1 MDKIKE
7 EIYCQDCGVEFHISY
22 NEEDELVYCPFCGS
36 DDILEDEEDDDW
48 EEDYWEDENE

>member
-7 EIYCQDCGVEFHISY
+7 EIYCQDCGAEFHISY

-36 DDILEDEEDDDW
+36 DISDEEDDDW
-48 EEDYWEDENE
+48 EEDDWEDENE